1 MMRMGHDSPFP
12 LHSPHHSLFNTSD
25 LESRLMTACN
35 VKFPQIEIPPSLEVP
50 CDRAGSNRSQWRGL
64 HFPQVLTSLRHLK
77 QLSITT
83 AFQIA
88 RLNQPGLSRRPIP
101 SLAVSITPKNR
112 LPTKNANSLAFF
124 KNLIYVR
131 GAWWREGSG

>member
-50 CDRAGSNRSQWRGL
+50 CDRAGSNR
-64 HFPQVLTSLRHLK
+64 
-77 QLSITT
+77 
-83 AFQIA
+83 
-88 RLNQPGLSRRPIP
+88 
-101 SLAVSITPKNR
+101 
-112 LPTKNANSLAFF
+112 
-124 KNLIYVR
+124 
-131 GAWWREGSG
+131 